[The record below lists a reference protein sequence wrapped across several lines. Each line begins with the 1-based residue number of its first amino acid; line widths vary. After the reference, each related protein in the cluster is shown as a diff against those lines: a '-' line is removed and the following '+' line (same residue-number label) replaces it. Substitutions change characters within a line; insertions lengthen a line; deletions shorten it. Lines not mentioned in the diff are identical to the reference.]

1 MKKVLLFLK
10 PYWKTALL
18 AVVLMTV
25 EVIADLAQPRLMAS
39 VVDTGVRSGNL
50 AYILNKGVLMFI
62 VTLVGVVGGV
72 GCTVFSS
79 YSSQYFAK
87 DLRAELFRRV
97 QASGF
102 DGLDRFP
109 TASLITRLTN
119 DVVQVQNFVLAML
132 RIMVRAPLLTVGG
145 IVMAVAINPRLS
157 LILLLALPL
166 LAASISLVIMKGF
179 PLFKSVQD
187 RLDGV
192 NTVMRENLAG
202 VRVIKSFVRG
212 DYEKARFMDANDRL
226 TEISIKASRI
236 VSTMMPVMFFIMN
249 VSIVAVL
256 WFGGGLVDEGSMSV
270 GEIIAFVTY
279 MTQILFS
286 LMMVAFMLMMVSRA
300 KASADRIAEI
310 LDMEP
315 EPDCT
320 QSYKQP
326 IAEAAGARIDF
337 EGVSFRY
344 PGTVGPPVLDGV
356 SFSLLPGRRL
366 GILGSTGSGKT
377 TLVGLIARFYEAERG
392 RVLFDGRDVRD
403 VPLDELRSALGMVLQ
418 EAVLFSGTIREN
430 IRWGNPSAAD
440 DEVVAAAQAAQAH
453 GFITRLPEGYDT
465 VLGQRG
471 VNLSGGQKQRLSI
484 ARALLRKPRLLVL
497 DDSTS
502 AVDMGTEA
510 RIQAELAKMDGVTT
524 IIIAQRV
531 SSVMDADSIM
541 IIENGKIIGM
551 GTHAELLRTNEVFKD
566 IYRSQVGG
574 EEA

>member
-1 MKKVLLFLK
+1 
-10 PYWKTALL
+10 
-18 AVVLMTV
+18 
-25 EVIADLAQPRLMAS
+25 
-39 VVDTGVRSGNL
+39 
-50 AYILNKGVLMFI
+50 
-62 VTLVGVVGGV
+62 
-72 GCTVFSS
+72 
-79 YSSQYFAK
+79 
-87 DLRAELFRRV
+87 
-97 QASGF
+97 
-102 DGLDRFP
+102 
-109 TASLITRLTN
+109 
-119 DVVQVQNFVLAML
+119 
-132 RIMVRAPLLTVGG
+132 
-145 IVMAVAINPRLS
+145 
-157 LILLLALPL
+157 
-166 LAASISLVIMKGF
+166 
-179 PLFKSVQD
+179 
-187 RLDGV
+187 
-192 NTVMRENLAG
+192 
-202 VRVIKSFVRG
+202 
-212 DYEKARFMDANDRL
+212 
-226 TEISIKASRI
+226 
-236 VSTMMPVMFFIMN
+236 MPVMFFIMN